1 MAFMSFASFDYVSC
15 FLVVFATCVVAT
27 KWFFLKF
34 YFKVSM
40 IHIADAFQLACVQL
54 KPQFYWI
61 LIQRLAQ
68 STRCLLNVFLSVRL

>member
-1 MAFMSFASFDYVSC
+1 MAFMFLASFDYISC
-15 FLVVFATCVVAT
+15 FLVVFATCVGAT
-27 KWFFLKF
+27 KFFKF
-34 YFKVSM
+34 YFKLSM

-68 STRCLLNVFLSVRL
+68 STKCLLNVL